1 MESETKSEVQTIQP
15 WGYVATAAALK
26 KFSAALYQEVGK
38 SVGVDENLFISPF
51 SVAAVIAMAYVGSK
65 ENTAQQIKSA
75 LRIADIDDNKFNMVV
90 GQLVQ
95 TIKVT
100 YI

>member
-1 MESETKSEVQTIQP
+1 
-15 WGYVATAAALK
+15 
-26 KFSAALYQEVGK
+26 
-38 SVGVDENLFISPF
+38 
-51 SVAAVIAMAYVGSK
+51 MAYVGSK